1 MKNISVPA
9 SNSGPTNRRQPP
21 QRIVRNVFE
30 CWILPGAAFGA
41 LVATLLFLFPYQS
54 DEIHLH
60 ARSSFFEEL
69 WSIWMSSELSQEY
82 SYCILVP
89 FIVAWLIWVKRGRL
103 ALTPISGNLSGI
115 GWTALGLLLFWMG
128 ARSGV
133 RYLGFTGVQII
144 LGGGILWFWGY
155 RIFKVLLFPWAMFSF
170 FWPLLVLD
178 SLIGFPLRLYVSRL
192 CNHVLNFSGIPCI
205 ESGTAL
211 FSTPDPARGLG
222 LGDRFRI
229 DIADPCSGMHSLL
242 ALLMLSALYAHV
254 CLPRTWQRWSV
265 FLSAI
270 PLAVFGNLVRLFMLV
285 AGSLFWGTAFAVGT
299 NENPSFYHLA
309 AGFAVV
315 AVMLALEY
323 LLGTG
328 LVLAG
333 RKWGTNESSRAVAQ
347 ARGSPPAT
355 AEEIAPT
362 RQRSGVFFG
371 LTLAMVALGWVT
383 LPPATMTEGG
393 VAMELPD
400 EVQMGGEDGL
410 AKFYG
415 FPAPVTE
422 IERRLLPNDTQF
434 ARDNYTDFRGHT
446 VFFSVVLSSL
456 LQFKVHH
463 PEVCLVGQGWVI
475 DGQRD
480 EPIAL
485 ASGRTL
491 WVRNLLLHR
500 QQLDREGHPHLV
512 QAYHMFWYVTDGMTT
527 LSYVKREW
535 VTVRDRTLRNRDDR
549 WAYIAVM
556 SAITQPD
563 RVDGFNGEQTIQ
575 MLKDFIRRIL
585 PTVQK
590 SEIPGPG

>member
-1 MKNISVPA
+1 M
-9 SNSGPTNRRQPP
+9 
-21 QRIVRNVFE
+21 
-30 CWILPGAAFGA
+30 
-41 LVATLLFLFPYQS
+41 
-54 DEIHLH
+54 
-60 ARSSFFEEL
+60 
-69 WSIWMSSELSQEY
+69 
-82 SYCILVP
+82 P
-89 FIVAWLIWVKRGRL
+89 FIVAWLVWVKRSRL
-103 ALTPISGNLSGI
+103 AETPISGSWSGI
-115 GWTALGLLLFWMG
+115 AWTALGLLLFWMG

-133 RYLGFTGVQII
+133 RYLGFAGVQAM
-144 LGGGILWFWGY
+144 LAGGILWFWGY

-192 CNHVLNFSGIPCI
+192 CNHVLNLAGIPCI

-211 FSTPDPARGLG
+211 FSTPNPALGLG

-254 CLPRTWQRWSV
+254 CLPRPWQRWSV

-299 NENPSFYHLA
+299 NDNPSFYHLA

-315 AVMLALEY
+315 AVMLAMEY
-323 LLGTG
+323 LLGTV
-328 LVLAG
+328 LVMAD
-333 RKWGTNESSRAVAQ
+333 RKWNRRESSREAAP
-347 ARGSPPAT
+347 ARVSPPAT
-355 AEEIAPT
+355 AEEIPPKG
-362 RQRSGVFFG
+362 RRSAVYFG
-371 LTLAMVALGWVT
+371 LALGMVALGWVT
-383 LPPATMTEGG
+383 LPPATLTEGG
-393 VAMELPD
+393 VVMELPD
-400 EVQMGGEDGL
+400 EVQLGGAGGL

-415 FPAPVTE
+415 FRAPVTE
-422 IERRLLPNDTQF
+422 VERRILPKDTQF
-434 ARDNYTDFRGHT
+434 ARNNYTDFRGHE

-456 LQFKVHH
+456 LQFKTHH

-475 DGQRD
+475 DSQKD
-480 EPIAL
+480 EPVPL

-500 QQLDREGHPHLV
+500 QTIDEAGRPHLV

-527 LSYVKREW
+527 LSYMKREW
-535 VTVRDRTLRNRDDR
+535 VTVRDRTLHNRDDR

-556 SAITQPD
+556 SEITQPV
-563 RVDGFNGEQTIQ
+563 RADGLNGEQTIQ
-575 MLKDFIRRIL
+575 MLKDFIRQIL

-590 SEIPGPG
+590 SEMPGVVAAADRAGG